1 MRSRRWA
8 AWVNPSLS
16 RKQKSNTEGIDLE
29 DRTSLISDLR
39 SQIFTGSDLAGP
51 AAVPAG
57 ASPAR
62 RRHRMVNTS
71 DAGSSAL
78 EASTFGGRMPAGS
91 GDLAIETHGITPV
104 PEDNRYG
111 TPRRLFPVWFDP
123 QMNMTGVF
131 TGSLAIVFGL
141 GFWLGL
147 LAMVIGTLL
156 GSLPVAYLSTWGPR
170 TGTGQLPASRMAF
183 GATVVL
189 PAIVQWLSSIAWDGL
204 VGLFGGE
211 ALSTLLHIPF
221 WVGVLIVLA
230 LQGAVGIFGYELI
243 HRVEAVMTVVLVIT
257 FAVLTIKLLGGNH
270 QIVTPPTVHH
280 GALAGSFVLEV
291 TVALS
296 LAISWASYASDYS
309 RYLPPSTPRKPVFW
323 YSLGG
328 IVLGYI
334 CIQAIGI
341 AGAKALGAET
351 AVGVRDIMGGGFLG
365 ALALV
370 VIALASIGSNV
381 MNDYSGS
388 LALQTVGVR
397 VRRPISALVVTV
409 IAFFLI
415 LWMHGGDTAS
425 RFENVL
431 LFVGYWIPAFVAIV
445 TVDWLYRLRGRNSI
459 NPAQE
464 STVRADAIVAVI
476 AFVLAFGAAVPFM
489 NTSIIVGPVAKAWHG
504 ADVAYYVN
512 FLVAAIIYGGYR
524 AWRHRAAAPAA
535 ALGTPAHTLGGG

>member
-1 MRSRRWA
+1 
-8 AWVNPSLS
+8 
-16 RKQKSNTEGIDLE
+16 
-29 DRTSLISDLR
+29 
-39 SQIFTGSDLAGP
+39 
-51 AAVPAG
+51 
-57 ASPAR
+57 
-62 RRHRMVNTS
+62 MVNKS
-71 DAGSSAL
+71 DSGSSAL
-78 EASTFGGRMPAGS
+78 EVSTFGGRMPAGS

-111 TPRRLFPVWFDP
+111 TPRRLFTVWFAP

-257 FAVLTIKLLGGNH
+257 FAVLTIKLLSGNH

-280 GALAGSFVLEV
+280 GALVGSFVLEV

-309 RYLPPSTPRKPVFW
+309 RYLPPSTSRKPVFW

-370 VIALASIGSNV
+370 VIALASVGSNV

-415 LWMHGGDTAS
+415 LWMHGGDTSS
-425 RFENVL
+425 RFQNVL

-445 TVDWLYRLRGRNSI
+445 TIDWYYRARGRHTI
-459 NPAQE
+459 NPARE
-464 STVRADAIVAVI
+464 STVRADAIVALI
-476 AFVLAFGAAVPFM
+476 AFVVAFGAAVPFM
-489 NTSIIVGPVAKAWHG
+489 DTSIIVGPVAKAWDG
-504 ADVAYYVN
+504 ADVAYFVN
-512 FLVAAIIYGGYR
+512 FGVAAIIYGGYR
-524 AWRHRAAAPAA
+524 AWRHRAATPAA
-535 ALGTPAHTLGGG
+535 ALGTHAHTLGSGR

>member
-1 MRSRRWA
+1 
-8 AWVNPSLS
+8 
-16 RKQKSNTEGIDLE
+16 
-29 DRTSLISDLR
+29 
-39 SQIFTGSDLAGP
+39 
-51 AAVPAG
+51 
-57 ASPAR
+57 
-62 RRHRMVNTS
+62 MVHKS

-78 EASTFGGRMPAGS
+78 EASTFGGRMPSGS

-111 TPRRLFPVWFDP
+111 TPRRLFTVWFAP

-147 LAMVIGTLL
+147 LAMIIGTLL

-170 TGTGQLPASRMAF
+170 TGTGQLPAARMAF

-257 FAVLTIKLLGGNH
+257 FAVLTIKLLSGNH

-280 GALAGSFVLEV
+280 GDLVGSFILEV

-323 YSLGG
+323 YSMGG

-334 CIQAIGI
+334 AIQAIGI
-341 AGAKALGAET
+341 AGAKALGAQT
-351 AVGVRDIMGGGFLG
+351 AAGVRDIMGGGFLG

-370 VIALASIGSNV
+370 VIALASVGSNV

-397 VRRPISALVVTV
+397 VRRPISAVVVTV

-415 LWMHGGDTAS
+415 LWMHGGNTSS

-445 TVDWLYRLRGRNSI
+445 TIDWYYRARGRHTI
-459 NPAQE
+459 NPARE
-464 STVRADAIVAVI
+464 STVQADAIVALI
-476 AFVLAFGAAVPFM
+476 TFVVAFGAAVPFM
-489 NTSIIVGPVAKAWHG
+489 DTSIIIGPVAKAWHG
-504 ADVAYYVN
+504 ADVAYFVN
-512 FLVAAIIYGGYR
+512 FGVAAIIYGGYR
-524 AWRHRAAAPAA
+524 VWRHRAAAPAA
-535 ALGTPAHTLGGG
+535 AVGTPAQTLGSGR

>member
-1 MRSRRWA
+1 M
-8 AWVNPSLS
+8 VHN
-16 RKQKSNTEGIDLE
+16 
-29 DRTSLISDLR
+29 SD
-39 SQIFTGSDLAGP
+39 P
-51 AAVPAG
+51 
-57 ASPAR
+57 
-62 RRHRMVNTS
+62 
-71 DAGSSAL
+71 GSSAL

-91 GDLAIETHGITPV
+91 GDMAIETHGIAPV

-111 TPRRLFPVWFDP
+111 TPWRLFTVWFAP
-123 QMNMTGVF
+123 QMNITGVF

-147 LAMVIGTLL
+147 LAMIIGTVL

-211 ALSTLLHIPF
+211 ALSVLLHVPF

-230 LQGAVGIFGYELI
+230 LQGIVGIFGYELI
-243 HRVEAVMTVVLVIT
+243 HRVEAVMTVVLIVT
-257 FAVLTIKLLGGNH
+257 FTVLTIKLLSGNH

-280 GALAGSFVLEV
+280 GDLVGAFVLEV

-309 RYLPPSTPRKPVFW
+309 RYLPSSTPRKPVFW

-328 IVLGYI
+328 IVTSYI
-334 CIQAIGI
+334 IIQAIGI
-341 AGAKALGAET
+341 AGAKVLGAET
-351 AVGVRDIMGGGFLG
+351 AEGVRSVMGGGFLG
-365 ALALV
+365 GLALV
-370 VIALASIGSNV
+370 VIGLASVGSNA

-397 VRRPISALVVTV
+397 VRRPVSAVVVTV

-425 RFENVL
+425 RFQNVL
-431 LFVGYWIPAFVAIV
+431 LFVGYWIPAFVAVVVI
-445 TVDWLYRLRGRNSI
+445 DWYYRARGRTTI
-459 NPAQE
+459 NPARE
-464 STVRADAIVAVI
+464 STPRTDAIVAIV
-476 AFVLAFGAAVPFM
+476 AFVVAFGAAVPFM
-489 NTSIIVGPVAKAWHG
+489 NTSIVVGPVAKAWHG
-504 ADVAYYVN
+504 ADVAYFVN

-524 AWRHRAAAPAA
+524 VWRHRAAAPAA
-535 ALGTPAHTLGGG
+535 TLGTPAHTLGSGR

>member
-1 MRSRRWA
+1 M
-8 AWVNPSLS
+8 VH
-16 RKQKSNTEGIDLE
+16 KSD
-29 DRTSLISDLR
+29 
-39 SQIFTGSDLAGP
+39 P
-51 AAVPAG
+51 
-57 ASPAR
+57 
-62 RRHRMVNTS
+62 
-71 DAGSSAL
+71 GSSAL

-91 GDLAIETHGITPV
+91 GDMAIETHGIAPV

-111 TPRRLFPVWFDP
+111 TPWRLFTVWFAP
-123 QMNMTGVF
+123 QMNITGVF

-147 LAMVIGTLL
+147 LAMIIGTVL

-211 ALSTLLHIPF
+211 ALSVLLHVPF

-230 LQGAVGIFGYELI
+230 LQGILGIFGYELI
-243 HRVEAVMTVVLVIT
+243 HRVEAVMTVVLIVT
-257 FAVLTIKLLGGNH
+257 FTVLTIKLLSGNH

-280 GALAGSFVLEV
+280 GDLVGAFVLEV

-309 RYLPPSTPRKPVFW
+309 RYLPSSTSRKPVFW

-328 IVLGYI
+328 IVLSYI
-334 CIQAIGI
+334 IIQAIGI
-341 AGAKALGAET
+341 AGAKVLGAET
-351 AVGVRDIMGGGFLG
+351 AEGVRSVMGGGFLG
-365 ALALV
+365 GLALV
-370 VIALASIGSNV
+370 VIGLASVGSNA

-397 VRRPISALVVTV
+397 VRRPVSAVVVTV

-425 RFENVL
+425 RFQNVL
-431 LFVGYWIPAFVAIV
+431 LFVGYWIPAFVAVVAI
-445 TVDWLYRLRGRNSI
+445 DWYYRARGRPTI
-459 NPAQE
+459 NPARE
-464 STVRADAIVAVI
+464 STLRTDAIVAVV
-476 AFVLAFGAAVPFM
+476 AFVVAFGAAVPFM
-489 NTSIIVGPVAKAWHG
+489 NTSIVVGPVAKAWHG

-524 AWRHRAAAPAA
+524 VWRHRAATPAA
-535 ALGTPAHTLGGG
+535 ALGTPAHTLGSGR

>member
-1 MRSRRWA
+1 
-8 AWVNPSLS
+8 
-16 RKQKSNTEGIDLE
+16 
-29 DRTSLISDLR
+29 
-39 SQIFTGSDLAGP
+39 
-51 AAVPAG
+51 
-57 ASPAR
+57 
-62 RRHRMVNTS
+62 MVHKS

-78 EASTFGGRMPAGS
+78 EASTFGGRMPSGA

-111 TPRRLFPVWFDP
+111 TPRRLFTVWFAP

-170 TGTGQLPASRMAF
+170 TGTGQLPAARMAF

-257 FAVLTIKLLGGNH
+257 FAVLTIKLLSGNH

-280 GALAGSFVLEV
+280 GDLVGSFILEV

-323 YSLGG
+323 YSMGG

-334 CIQAIGI
+334 AIQAIGI

-351 AVGVRDIMGGGFLG
+351 AAGVRDIMGGGFLG

-370 VIALASIGSNV
+370 VIALASVGSNV

-415 LWMHGGDTAS
+415 LWMHGGNTSS

-445 TVDWLYRLRGRNSI
+445 TIDWYYRARGRHTV
-459 NPAQE
+459 NPARE
-464 STVRADAIVAVI
+464 STVQADAIVALI
-476 AFVLAFGAAVPFM
+476 TFVVAFGASVPFM
-489 NTSIIVGPVAKAWHG
+489 DTSIIVGPVAKAWHG
-504 ADVAYYVN
+504 ADVAYFVN
-512 FLVAAIIYGGYR
+512 FGVAAIIYGAYR
-524 AWRHRAAAPAA
+524 VWRHRAAAPAA
-535 ALGTPAHTLGGG
+535 ALGTPAQTLGSGR

>member
-1 MRSRRWA
+1 
-8 AWVNPSLS
+8 
-16 RKQKSNTEGIDLE
+16 
-29 DRTSLISDLR
+29 
-39 SQIFTGSDLAGP
+39 
-51 AAVPAG
+51 
-57 ASPAR
+57 
-62 RRHRMVNTS
+62 MVNKS
-71 DAGSSAL
+71 DSGSSAL

-111 TPRRLFPVWFDP
+111 TPRRLFTVWFAP

-211 ALSTLLHIPF
+211 ALAALLHAPF

-230 LQGAVGIFGYELI
+230 LQGVVGIFGYELI

-257 FAVLTIKLLGGNH
+257 FAVLTIKLLSGNH

-280 GALAGSFVLEV
+280 GALVGSFVLEV

-415 LWMHGGDTAS
+415 LWMHGGDTSS

-445 TVDWLYRLRGRNSI
+445 TIDWYYRARGRHTI
-459 NPAQE
+459 NPARE
-464 STVRADAIVAVI
+464 STVRADAIVALI
-476 AFVLAFGAAVPFM
+476 TFVVAFGAAVPFM
-489 NTSIIVGPVAKAWHG
+489 DTSIIVGPVAKAWDG
-504 ADVAYYVN
+504 ADVAYFVN

-524 AWRHRAAAPAA
+524 VWRHRAATPAA
-535 ALGTPAHTLGGG
+535 ALGTPAHTLGSGR

>member
-1 MRSRRWA
+1 
-8 AWVNPSLS
+8 
-16 RKQKSNTEGIDLE
+16 
-29 DRTSLISDLR
+29 
-39 SQIFTGSDLAGP
+39 
-51 AAVPAG
+51 
-57 ASPAR
+57 
-62 RRHRMVNTS
+62 MVNKS
-71 DAGSSAL
+71 DSGSSAL

-111 TPRRLFPVWFDP
+111 TPRRLFTVWFAP

-230 LQGAVGIFGYELI
+230 LQGGVGIFGYELI

-257 FAVLTIKLLGGNH
+257 FAVLTIKLLSGNH

-280 GALAGSFVLEV
+280 GALVGSFVLEV

-370 VIALASIGSNV
+370 VIALASVGSNV

-415 LWMHGGDTAS
+415 LWMHGGDTSS
-425 RFENVL
+425 RFQNVL

-445 TVDWLYRLRGRNSI
+445 TIDWYYRARGRHTI
-459 NPAQE
+459 NPARE
-464 STVRADAIVAVI
+464 STVRADAIVALI
-476 AFVLAFGAAVPFM
+476 AFVVAFGAAVPFM
-489 NTSIIVGPVAKAWHG
+489 DTSIIVGPVAKAWDG
-504 ADVAYYVN
+504 ADVAYFVN
-512 FLVAAIIYGGYR
+512 FGVAAIIYGGYR
-524 AWRHRAAAPAA
+524 AWRHRAATSAA
-535 ALGTPAHTLGGG
+535 ALGTPAHTLGSGR